1 MLDNICD
8 ETFQD
13 FMLVY
18 PPSPL
23 HEVYLTEPECRDQRE
38 KLMQH
43 HQQSEDRQH
52 SNNAC
57 TPNFILLNRNIDFPI
72 EGVNILDDDLDSDD
86 FYLNQLQNQKE
97 IILSLLGMMTVP

>member
-43 HQQSEDRQH
+43 HQQSEDR
-52 SNNAC
+52 
-57 TPNFILLNRNIDFPI
+57 
-72 EGVNILDDDLDSDD
+72 
-86 FYLNQLQNQKE
+86 
-97 IILSLLGMMTVP
+97 